1 LNIKKVV
8 VYLYQ
13 RNKRGR
19 LRAAYFQNLKTNNIM
34 KLVYSK
40 TSHNSNQEWIFE
52 VDTTFDR
59 LNDFPKRGARNGLDI
74 DDWLTSKGYKELNI
88 ESKSLGDQLC
98 GRELGN
104 GWTSHYIAIFK

>member
-1 LNIKKVV
+1 MI
-8 VYLYQ
+8 
-13 RNKRGR
+13 
-19 LRAAYFQNLKTNNIM
+19 
-34 KLVYSK
+34 LVYSK
-40 TSHNSNQEWIFE
+40 TSHDSHQDFIFE

-104 GWTSHYIAIFK
+104 GCTSHHIALFK